1 MNDKSSAALQTQK
14 RIFTALA
21 ITLFFIFFGLFYVFL
36 ESPAP
41 LKIAEAKIELPSDK
55 INPQDIWMSKV
66 DGEGKLIDQRLK
78 YIEGLILDSKEKEA
92 EKENE
97 NRALRQEIT
106 KLKLGIKSIAESAS
120 AKAQS
125 KDDIDN
131 QVPSQKI
138 EHTSSRR
145 ASSDDPFVSN
155 SCTEFPRPIR
165 PQLKELKMESI
176 KKREIMTVD
185 QAIPSGTTVKAILVS
200 SVDAPCAVY
209 SPCDPRPVK
218 LRILDDGHLPQGV
231 LAKIKGGLIIASAY
245 GDISTERVYMRLE
258 RLTKVEANGEFV
270 ETEIA
275 GFVSGEDGKYGLR
288 GDVVDKSNCLVANA
302 TYSGFFSGVS
312 QFLNTTM
319 VASLSEGCCGGLPVG
334 VELLQGSTLQG
345 TSNAFDTLADYYI
358 QRAEQ
363 IVPVIEVTAGRIVDI
378 TFTHKAELGDLYTQD
393 KVQEIR
399 EKSRNSSLCAY
410 RKNRPAGG
418 QTCTSCKRK

>member
-14 RIFTALA
+14 RIFSALS
-21 ITLFFIFFGLFYVFL
+21 ITLFFIVLGLFYVFS
-36 ESPAP
+36 EPSAP

-92 EKENE
+92 EKESE
-97 NRALRQEIT
+97 NRNLRQEIAR
-106 KLKLGIKSIAESAS
+106 LKIGIKSIAESA
-120 AKAQS
+120 KAQP
-125 KDDIDN
+125 KGDADN
-131 QVPSQKI
+131 EASLQKI
-138 EHTSSRR
+138 ESPRRLSS
-145 ASSDDPFVSN
+145 DPFVSTN
-155 SCTEFPRPIR
+155 GCAEFPRPIR
-165 PQLKELKMESI
+165 PQLKELKMGNV
-176 KKREIMTVD
+176 KKREILTVD

-200 SVDAPCAVY
+200 SIDAPCAVY

-218 LRILDDGHLPQGV
+218 LRILDDGHLPKEV
-231 LAKIKGGLIIASAY
+231 LARIKGGLVIASAY

-270 ETEIA
+270 ETEIT

-288 GDVVDKSNCLVANA
+288 GDVVDKSSHLVANA
-302 TYSGFFSGVS
+302 AYSGFFSGVS

-334 VELLQGSTLQG
+334 VELLQGSSLQG

-363 IVPVIEVTAGRIVDI
+363 IVPVIEVTAGRVVDI

-393 KVQEIR
+393 KVREIR
-399 EKSRNSSLCAY
+399 EKSRKPASCAY
-410 RKNRPAGG
+410 RKNRTAGG
-418 QTCTSCKRK
+418 QTCTSCKRG